1 MILQI
6 YCYNVLNVELLDILN
21 RKLNEAIVKCKD
33 NGRIVSENWPYIE
46 TCLHAYYAVAESI
59 DYEDV
64 YLPKL
69 MLILKDIPYQ
79 ELHTRVLAMALDTFG
94 KLLQQYQSETTRHIR
109 TIQVEPR
116 TNRNVAL

>member
-21 RKLNEAIVKCKD
+21 RKLTEAIVKCKD

-109 TIQVEPR
+109 TI
-116 TNRNVAL
+116 AL